1 VPSVTRCRPKVHPSS
16 DGEKPSA
23 QPPLHKVDASPS
35 FAIVCVILPFFFPTH
50 ALAQLGVGHS
60 RTPIIRRPPYGAIRS
75 NLILQG
81 GVGRSILSG
90 TADVRIATR
99 NAVHSTLA
107 WHRLCLVE
115 RRVFVVVVS
124 AFGHVPNFGRLRLAG
139 HLALCLGIRRP
150 AASIHQSNC
159 RIVEVRLHLHSP
171 ACKIRL
177 HDQKGRA
184 AGRAAC
190 RNHAPGIVEP
200 LLPCIFSCL
209 RGPIAN
215 PGASPQAAWCGIGSS
230 MLSVN
235 NRFEILLPFFFA
247 SKSPR

>member
-1 VPSVTRCRPKVHPSS
+1 M
-16 DGEKPSA
+16 
-23 QPPLHKVDASPS
+23 
-35 FAIVCVILPFFFPTH
+35 
-50 ALAQLGVGHS
+50 
-60 RTPIIRRPPYGAIRS
+60 
-75 NLILQG
+75 
-81 GVGRSILSG
+81 
-90 TADVRIATR
+90 
-99 NAVHSTLA
+99 
-107 WHRLCLVE
+107 
-115 RRVFVVVVS
+115 VS
-124 AFGHVPNFGRLRLAG
+124 AFGHVANFGRLRLAG

-215 PGASPQAAWCGIGSS
+215 PGASPQAVWCGIGSS

-235 NRFEILLPFFFA
+235 NRFEILLPFFLRQKALVDSRALGEGKDALRNSLPDRDDLSSPVSSRQGQARAAISKYTDFSPIWREKRARA
-247 SKSPR
+247 SRMASHGEARPAKCGWQA